1 MSTSYSP
8 KVSIGLP
15 VYNGENYLAS
25 AIESILA
32 QTFGDFELIIC
43 DNASTDQTREICR
56 GYVKRDHRIRY
67 FRHKRNIGATSNFNS
82 CLALSTGEYF
92 KWMAHDDM
100 LHPDFLARC
109 VDALDA
115 DPNAVLCQS
124 LVEYIDENGRGF
136 GIYDSCLAGADSSE
150 ASKRFRALVLLPHPC
165 NEIFGLIRCQA
176 LAGSIQLGNY
186 YLAEYVLLGEL
197 ALRGRFI
204 QIHKPLQ
211 MMREHTDRATRAMNR
226 LQVRLSFN
234 NPKRAR
240 QIDLP
245 VWRCYGKYFQVVA
258 KHLRDRRTRLRCYK
272 HLLSWWF
279 VNLNWARMA
288 VDLLALVEPEI
299 IPFAERFKRKKFGPP
314 PGPLE
319 LMLKETGGKR

>member
-1 MSTSYSP
+1 MSTSCSP
-8 KVSIGLP
+8 LVSIGLP
-15 VYNGENYLAS
+15 VYNGEKYLSS

-32 QTFGDFELIIC
+32 QTFRDFELIIC
-43 DNASTDQTREICR
+43 DNASTDETREICR
-56 GYVKRDHRIRY
+56 GYMEKDHRIRY

-82 CLALSTGEYF
+82 CLALSSGEYF
-92 KWMAHDDM
+92 KWAAHDDM

-115 DPNAVLCQS
+115 DPKAVLCQS
-124 LVEYIDENGRGF
+124 LVEYIDENGKSF

-150 ASKRFRALVLLPHPC
+150 ASERFRALVLLPHPF

-176 LAGSIQLGNY
+176 LVESIQLGNFSFADRPL
-186 YLAEYVLLGEL
+186 LAEL

-204 QIHKPLQ
+204 QIHKPLL
-211 MMREHTDRATRAMNR
+211 MIREHTGRATRAMTR
-226 LQVRLSFN
+226 PQDLLSFN
-234 NPKRAR
+234 DPQRAG

-245 VWRCYGKYFQVVA
+245 TWRCYGEYFQVVA
-258 KHLRDRRTRLRCYK
+258 KDLRDRTIRLRCYK
-272 HLLSWWF
+272 HLLRWWF

-288 VDLLALVEPEI
+288 VELLAVVEPEVL
-299 IPFAERFKRKKFGPP
+299 PFAERLKRKAFGPP

-319 LMLKETGGKR
+319 LM